1 MGNAKFLA
9 ISVSL
14 LVFSYNTLFASTL
27 PMPQISAG
35 GHHSIALKSIG
46 TIYTWGGNWD
56 GQLGDGSTTE
66 QNTPVYVDGLSNVIS
81 IAGGYLHSVALKSDG
96 TVWAWGNNTY
106 GQLGDDSTADHT
118 TPTKIDGISDVS
130 AIASGYY
137 HTIALKSDGTVWAW
151 GDNSFGQLG
160 NGTNTNSS
168 TPVNVSGLNNV
179 ISIAGG
185 YWHSIALKSN
195 GSVWTWG
202 NNIHG
207 QLGDGTNTDSST
219 PVQVLQGPI
228 NIIAVSGGYY
238 HTAALTSDGAVWTWG
253 DNYYGQ
259 LGNSTNDDSNVPTQM
274 VEIIDDVPIPIG
286 DVIAIACGGGH
297 TICLRTDGSVWTC
310 GSNYDGQLGNGD
322 NTDSNKPVLV
332 SSISGIV
339 TAIAGGLWHTIAM
352 GSDGTVWTWGSNYN
366 GQLGDGTHDRRNTP
380 VQIEDFNL
388 AQTTS
393 KIYGYVVDSNGQYI
407 DTAKLKLRGKK
418 TKKSKITYSD
428 TSGYFEFT
436 DLEADTYTITSKKKG
451 YDDEKNTVILE
462 VGDTKKIEI
471 EMQIKEQ

>member
-1 MGNAKFLA
+1 
-9 ISVSL
+9 
-14 LVFSYNTLFASTL
+14 
-27 PMPQISAG
+27 MPQISAG
-35 GHHSIALKSIG
+35 GYHSIALKSIG
-46 TIYTWGGNWD
+46 TIYTWGDNYD

-106 GQLGDDSTADHT
+106 GQLGDDSAADKT
-118 TPTKIDGISDVS
+118 IPTEIDGISNVS

-137 HTIALKSDGTVWAW
+137 HTIVLKSDGTVWTW

-160 NGTNTNSS
+160 NGTNNNSS
-168 TPVNVSGLNNV
+168 APVKVTGLNNDTHLV

-185 YWHSIALKSN
+185 YWHSIALKSD

-207 QLGDGTNTDSST
+207 QLGDGTTANKNTS
-219 PVQVLQGPI
+219 VQVDGLTDV
-228 NIIAVSGGYY
+228 IAIAGGYY
-238 HTAALTSDGAVWTWG
+238 HTAALKSDGTVWTFG

-259 LGNSTNDDSNVPTQM
+259 LGNKTNNDSNVPTQM
-274 VEIIDDVPIPIG
+274 FEINDVLIG

-310 GSNYDGQLGNGD
+310 GSNYDGQLGD
-322 NTDSNKPVLV
+322 ETYEDKDKAVQV
-332 SSISGIV
+332 SSISGVV

-352 GSDGTVWTWGSNYN
+352 RSDGTVWTWGSNYN

-436 DLEADTYTITSKKKG
+436 DLGADTYTITSKKKG
-451 YDDEKNTVILE
+451 YGDGKNTVILE
-462 VGDTKKIEI
+462 VGDTKKIDI
-471 EMQIKEQ
+471 EMQIKEGI